1 MNNNITL
8 VTTQK
13 EFNDIPYINQIYKI
27 KKISLIYSEL
37 NNPADLDSNSLL
49 EEMDIDIL
57 NFKLPYI
64 DLIDMTTKISQYLIK
79 EAKKSSNEIIV
90 KISKDNGILN
100 MALFYAACYN
110 KKNIKCVIIYDTNLH
125 KILHLP
131 LFDFKLSDAKKVIL
145 KNIQNGKNSIED
157 IAKAVGRSNSMVYNH
172 IRDLRDM
179 GFIEKDSLKINN
191 AAEIILSLENK
202 RC

>member
-13 EFNDIPYINQIYKI
+13 KFNDIPYINQIYKI

-37 NNPADLDSNSLL
+37 NNPADLESNSLL

-57 NFKLPYI
+57 NFKLSYI
-64 DLIDMTTKISQYLIK
+64 DLIDMTTKISKYLIK
-79 EAKKSSNEIIV
+79 EAKSSNEIIV
-90 KISKDNGILN
+90 KLSNDNGILN

-110 KKNIKCVIIYDTNLH
+110 KKNIKSVIIYDTNLH

-145 KNIQNGKNSIED
+145 KNIQKGKNSIED

-172 IRDLRDM
+172 IRDLKDM

-191 AAEIILSLENK
+191 AAEIILSLENI

>member
-13 EFNDIPYINQIYKI
+13 KFNDKI
-27 KKISLIYSEL
+27 KKISLISSEL
-37 NNPADLDSNSLL
+37 NNPADLESNSLL

-64 DLIDMTTKISQYLIK
+64 DLIDMTTKISKYLIK
-79 EAKKSSNEIIV
+79 EAKSSNEIIV
-90 KISKDNGILN
+90 KLSNDNGILN

-110 KKNIKCVIIYDTNLH
+110 KKNIKSVIIYDTNLH

-145 KNIQNGKNSIED
+145 KNIQKGKNSIED

-172 IRDLRDM
+172 IRDLKDM

-191 AAEIILSLENK
+191 AAEIILSLENI

>member
-13 EFNDIPYINQIYKI
+13 KFNDIPYINQIYKI

-37 NNPADLDSNSLL
+37 NNPADLESNSLL

-64 DLIDMTTKISQYLIK
+64 DLIDMTTKISKYLIK
-79 EAKKSSNEIIV
+79 EAKSSNEIIV
-90 KISKDNGILN
+90 KLSNDNGILN

-110 KKNIKCVIIYDTNLH
+110 KKNIKSVIIYDTNLH

-145 KNIQNGKNSIED
+145 KNIQKGKNSIED

-172 IRDLRDM
+172 IRDLKDM

-191 AAEIILSLENK
+191 AAEIILSLENI

>member
-13 EFNDIPYINQIYKI
+13 KFNDIPYINQIYKI
-27 KKISLIYSEL
+27 KKISLISSEL
-37 NNPADLDSNSLL
+37 NNPADLESNSLL

-64 DLIDMTTKISQYLIK
+64 DLIDMTTKISKYLIK
-79 EAKKSSNEIIV
+79 EAKSSNEIIV
-90 KISKDNGILN
+90 KLSNDNGILN

-110 KKNIKCVIIYDTNLH
+110 KKNIKSVIIYDTNLH

-145 KNIQNGKNSIED
+145 
-157 IAKAVGRSNSMVYNH
+157 
-172 IRDLRDM
+172 
-179 GFIEKDSLKINN
+179 
-191 AAEIILSLENK
+191 
-202 RC
+202 

>member
-13 EFNDIPYINQIYKI
+13 NFNDIPYINQIYKI

-37 NNPADLDSNSLL
+37 NNPADLESNSLL

-64 DLIDMTTKISQYLIK
+64 DLIDMTTKISKYLIK
-79 EAKKSSNEIIV
+79 EAKSSNEIIV
-90 KISKDNGILN
+90 KLSNDNGILN
-100 MALFYAACYN
+100 IALFYAACYN
-110 KKNIKCVIIYDTNLH
+110 KKNIKSVIIYDTNLH

-145 KNIQNGKNSIED
+145 KNIQKGKNSIED

-172 IRDLRDM
+172 IRDLKDM

-191 AAEIILSLENK
+191 AAEIILSLENI

>member
-13 EFNDIPYINQIYKI
+13 KFNDIPYINQIYKI
-27 KKISLIYSEL
+27 KKISLISSEL
-37 NNPADLDSNSLL
+37 NNPADLESNSLL

-64 DLIDMTTKISQYLIK
+64 DLIDMTTKISKYLIK
-79 EAKKSSNEIIV
+79 EAKSSNEIIV
-90 KISKDNGILN
+90 KLSNDNGILN

-110 KKNIKCVIIYDTNLH
+110 KKNIKSVIIYDTNLH

-145 KNIQNGKNSIED
+145 KNIQKGKNSIED

-172 IRDLRDM
+172 IRDLKDM

-191 AAEIILSLENK
+191 AAEIILSLENI
-202 RC
+202 RG

>member
-13 EFNDIPYINQIYKI
+13 NFNDIPYINQIYKI

-37 NNPADLDSNSLL
+37 NNPADLESNSLL

-64 DLIDMTTKISQYLIK
+64 DLIDMTTKISKYLIK
-79 EAKKSSNEIIV
+79 EAKSSNEIIV
-90 KISKDNGILN
+90 KLSNDNGILN

-110 KKNIKCVIIYDTNLH
+110 KKNIKSVIIYDTNLH

-145 KNIQNGKNSIED
+145 KNIQKGKNSIED

-172 IRDLRDM
+172 IRDLKDM

-191 AAEIILSLENK
+191 AAEIILSLENI

>member
-13 EFNDIPYINQIYKI
+13 KFNDIPYINQIYKI

-37 NNPADLDSNSLL
+37 NNPADLESNSLL

-64 DLIDMTTKISQYLIK
+64 DLIDMTTKISKYLIK
-79 EAKKSSNEIIV
+79 EAKSSNEIIV
-90 KISKDNGILN
+90 KLSNDNGILN

-110 KKNIKCVIIYDTNLH
+110 KKNIKSVIIYDTNLH

-172 IRDLRDM
+172 IRDLKDM

-191 AAEIILSLENK
+191 AAEIILSLENI

>member
-13 EFNDIPYINQIYKI
+13 KFNDIPYINQIYKI
-27 KKISLIYSEL
+27 KKISLISSEL
-37 NNPADLDSNSLL
+37 NNPADLESNSLL

-64 DLIDMTTKISQYLIK
+64 DLIDMTTKISKYLIK
-79 EAKKSSNEIIV
+79 EAKSSNEIIV
-90 KISKDNGILN
+90 KLSNDNGILN

-110 KKNIKCVIIYDTNLH
+110 KKNIKSVIIYDTNLH

-145 KNIQNGKNSIED
+145 KNIQKGKNSIED

-172 IRDLRDM
+172 IRDLKDM

-191 AAEIILSLENK
+191 AAEIILSLENI

>member
-13 EFNDIPYINQIYKI
+13 KFNDIPYINQIYKI

-37 NNPADLDSNSLL
+37 NNPADLESNSLL

-64 DLIDMTTKISQYLIK
+64 DLIDMTTKISKYLIK
-79 EAKKSSNEIIV
+79 EAKSSNEIIV
-90 KISKDNGILN
+90 KLSNDNGILN

-110 KKNIKCVIIYDTNLH
+110 KKNIKSVIIYDTNLH

-131 LFDFKLSDAKKVIL
+131 VFDFKLSDAKKVIL
-145 KNIQNGKNSIED
+145 KNIQKGKNSIED

-172 IRDLRDM
+172 IRDLKDM

-191 AAEIILSLENK
+191 AAEIILSLENI

>member
-13 EFNDIPYINQIYKI
+13 NFNDIPYINQIYKI

-37 NNPADLDSNSLL
+37 NNPADLESNSLL
-49 EEMDIDIL
+49 EEIDIDIL

-64 DLIDMTTKISQYLIK
+64 DLIDMTTKISKYLIK
-79 EAKKSSNEIIV
+79 EAKSSNEIIV
-90 KISKDNGILN
+90 KLSNDNGILN

-110 KKNIKCVIIYDTNLH
+110 KKNIKSVIIYDTNLH

-145 KNIQNGKNSIED
+145 KNIQKGKNSIED

-172 IRDLRDM
+172 IRDLKDM

-191 AAEIILSLENK
+191 AAEIILSLENI

>member
-13 EFNDIPYINQIYKI
+13 KFNDIPYINQIYKI
-27 KKISLIYSEL
+27 KKISLISSEL
-37 NNPADLDSNSLL
+37 NNPADLESNSLL

-64 DLIDMTTKISQYLIK
+64 DLIDMTTKISKYLIK
-79 EAKKSSNEIIV
+79 EAKSSNEIIV
-90 KISKDNGILN
+90 KLSNDNGILN

-110 KKNIKCVIIYDTNLH
+110 KKKIKSVIIYDTNLH

-145 KNIQNGKNSIED
+145 KNIQKGKNSIED

-172 IRDLRDM
+172 IRDLKDM

-191 AAEIILSLENK
+191 AAEIILSLENI

>member
-13 EFNDIPYINQIYKI
+13 NFNDIPYINQIYKI
-27 KKISLIYSEL
+27 KKISFIYSEL
-37 NNPADLDSNSLL
+37 NNPADLESNSLL

-64 DLIDMTTKISQYLIK
+64 DLIDMTTKISKFLIK
-79 EAKKSSNEIIV
+79 EAKSSNEIIV
-90 KISKDNGILN
+90 KLSNDNGILN

-110 KKNIKCVIIYDTNLH
+110 KKNIKSVIIYDTNLH

-145 KNIQNGKNSIED
+145 KNIQKGKNSIED

-172 IRDLRDM
+172 IRDLKDM

-191 AAEIILSLENK
+191 AAEIILSLENI

>member
-13 EFNDIPYINQIYKI
+13 KFNDIPYINQIYKI

-37 NNPADLDSNSLL
+37 NNPADLESNSLL
-49 EEMDIDIL
+49 EEIDIDIL

-64 DLIDMTTKISQYLIK
+64 DLIDMTTKISKYLIK
-79 EAKKSSNEIIV
+79 EAKSSNEIIV
-90 KISKDNGILN
+90 KLSNDNGILN

-110 KKNIKCVIIYDTNLH
+110 KKNIKSVIIYDTNLH

-145 KNIQNGKNSIED
+145 KNIQKGKNSIED

-172 IRDLRDM
+172 IRDLKDM

-191 AAEIILSLENK
+191 AAEIILSLENI

>member
-13 EFNDIPYINQIYKI
+13 KFNDIPYINQIYKI

-37 NNPADLDSNSLL
+37 NNPADLESNSLL

-64 DLIDMTTKISQYLIK
+64 DLIDMTTKISKFLIK
-79 EAKKSSNEIIV
+79 EAKSSNEIIV
-90 KISKDNGILN
+90 KLSNDNGILN

-110 KKNIKCVIIYDTNLH
+110 KKNIKSVIIYDTNLH

-145 KNIQNGKNSIED
+145 KNIQKGKNSIED

-172 IRDLRDM
+172 IRDLKDM

-191 AAEIILSLENK
+191 AAEIILSLENI

>member
-13 EFNDIPYINQIYKI
+13 NFNDIPYINQIYKI

-37 NNPADLDSNSLL
+37 NNPADLESNSLL

-64 DLIDMTTKISQYLIK
+64 DLIDMTTKISKFLIK
-79 EAKKSSNEIIV
+79 EAKSSNEIIV
-90 KISKDNGILN
+90 KLSNDNGILN

-110 KKNIKCVIIYDTNLH
+110 KKNIKSVIIYDTNLH

-145 KNIQNGKNSIED
+145 KNIQKGKNSIED

-172 IRDLRDM
+172 IRDLKDM

-191 AAEIILSLENK
+191 AAEIILSLENI

>member
-13 EFNDIPYINQIYKI
+13 NFNDIPYINQIYKI

-37 NNPADLDSNSLL
+37 NNPADLESNSLL

-64 DLIDMTTKISQYLIK
+64 DLIDMTTKISKFLIK
-79 EAKKSSNEIIV
+79 EAKSSNEIIV
-90 KISKDNGILN
+90 KLSNDNGILN
-100 MALFYAACYN
+100 IALFYAACYN
-110 KKNIKCVIIYDTNLH
+110 KKNIKSVIIYDTNLH

-145 KNIQNGKNSIED
+145 KNIQKGKNSIED

-172 IRDLRDM
+172 IRDLKDM

-191 AAEIILSLENK
+191 AAEIILSLENI

>member
-13 EFNDIPYINQIYKI
+13 KFNDIPYINQIYKI
-27 KKISLIYSEL
+27 KKISLISSEL
-37 NNPADLDSNSLL
+37 NNPADLESNSLL

-64 DLIDMTTKISQYLIK
+64 DLIDMTTKISKYLIK
-79 EAKKSSNEIIV
+79 EAKSSNEIIV
-90 KISKDNGILN
+90 KLSNDNGILN

-110 KKNIKCVIIYDTNLH
+110 KKNIKSVIIYDTNLH

-145 KNIQNGKNSIED
+145 KNIQKGKNSIED

-172 IRDLRDM
+172 IRDLKDM

-191 AAEIILSLENK
+191 AAEIILTLENI

>member
-13 EFNDIPYINQIYKI
+13 KFNDIPYINQIYKI

-37 NNPADLDSNSLL
+37 NNPADLESNSLL

-64 DLIDMTTKISQYLIK
+64 DLIDMTTKISKYLIK
-79 EAKKSSNEIIV
+79 EAKSSNEIIV
-90 KISKDNGILN
+90 KLSNDNGILN
-100 MALFYAACYN
+100 IALFYAACYN
-110 KKNIKCVIIYDTNLH
+110 KKNIKSVIIYDTNLH

-145 KNIQNGKNSIED
+145 KNIQKGKNSIED

-172 IRDLRDM
+172 IRDLKDM

-191 AAEIILSLENK
+191 AAEIILSLENI